1 MRTRRHTSSPF
12 GFLQEPHWRRALRD
26 FGLVLATFVVG
37 YAASAWWLT
46 PGSVLAADPTVPRVL
61 ELPEDEARAQLT
73 ELGFRVR
80 FGSERTHPSVPRGS
94 VVWQDPPPDMVLP
107 PHTVVRLVVSGGP
120 APARIPDVIGLAL
133 PYAEK
138 VLDAAGVRI
147 GRVDTVSGEPEGG
160 VVLATR
166 PPTGSGR
173 PRGSAVDL
181 VVSGGA
187 GDSR

>member
-1 MRTRRHTSSPF
+1 MRARRHTSSPL
-12 GFLQEPHWRRALRD
+12 GFLNQPHWRRALRD
-26 FGLVLATFVVG
+26 FGLILATFVVG
-37 YAASAWWLT
+37 YGASAWWLT

-61 ELPEDEARAQLT
+61 ELAEDQARERLT

-94 VVWQDPPPDMVLP
+94 VVWQDPPPGMVLP
-107 PHTVVRLVVSGGP
+107 SNTVVQLVVSGGP

-138 VLDAAGVRI
+138 VLDAAGVRV
-147 GRVDTVSGEPEGG
+147 GRVDTVSGEPEAG
-160 VVLATR
+160 VVLAIS
-166 PPTGSGR
+166 PPPGNGR

-187 GDSR
+187 GESR